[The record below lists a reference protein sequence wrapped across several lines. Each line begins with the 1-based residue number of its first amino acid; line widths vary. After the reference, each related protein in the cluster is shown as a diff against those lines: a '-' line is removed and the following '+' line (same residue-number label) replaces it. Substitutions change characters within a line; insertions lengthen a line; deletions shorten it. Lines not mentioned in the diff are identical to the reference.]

1 MQKGKLFRRAAR
13 MVGTLLMFATAFHV
27 TLGTAEVMT
36 SIKVGSVAPSF
47 VTTFKNIWVFS
58 SVMLFLSGMWVFF
71 LVRDLG
77 QLRRRAWWQG
87 VLIGLGYT
95 GGAIGA
101 MVWAG
106 IQAHLIA
113 FAMIGL
119 LLLIPLLLKAG
130 QFKGESK
137 EKSVKPDAP
146 TP

>member
-1 MQKGKLFRRAAR
+1 MEKGRLFRRAAR

-27 TLGTAEVMT
+27 SLGTAEVLQ

-47 VTTFKNIWVFS
+47 IMTFKNIWIFS
-58 SVMLFLSGMWVFF
+58 SVMLFLSGVWVFF

-87 VLIGLGYT
+87 VLIGLGYV

-101 MVWAG
+101 MAWAG
-106 IQAHLIA
+106 VQPHLVA

-130 QFKGESK
+130 AFKGESN
-137 EKSVKPDAP
+137 EKSLKTEGPV
-146 TP
+146 

>member
-1 MQKGKLFRRAAR
+1 

-47 VTTFKNIWVFS
+47 VTTFKNIWIFS

-95 GGAIGA
+95 GGATGA

-106 IQAHLIA
+106 IQAHLVA

-119 LLLIPLLLKAG
+119 LLLIPLLLNAG

-137 EKSVKPDAP
+137 EKSVKTDAP